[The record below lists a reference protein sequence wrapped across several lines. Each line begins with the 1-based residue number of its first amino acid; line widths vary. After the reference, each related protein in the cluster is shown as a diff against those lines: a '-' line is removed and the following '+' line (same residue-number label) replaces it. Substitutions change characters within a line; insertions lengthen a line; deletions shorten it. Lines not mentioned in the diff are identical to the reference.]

1 MSGAGKTTEIESLD
15 RQAAKAELER
25 LAKEIRYHDRLYHGE
40 DAPEISDADYDALVR
55 RNLAIE
61 ERFPELVR
69 DDSPSKRVGGPVA
82 QGFAKVR
89 HAVPMLSL
97 ANAFGEED
105 LREFFA
111 RLHRFLG
118 KDGAAA
124 ETVVAE
130 PKIDGLSISLR
141 YEDGRFLRGATR
153 GDGSEGEDVT
163 ENLRSVEEVP
173 DRLSGTAPSVLEVR
187 GEIYMTKSDFRALNA
202 RQQEQGQKVFANP
215 RNAAAGSLRQLDP
228 AITRRRPLRFF
239 AYSWGEISGAAQ
251 DVLGPTHWE
260 VLERFRALGLPVNRL
275 SRRCRGVDE
284 ALAAYGDFAV
294 GRSDLDYD
302 IDGVVYKV
310 DRLDLQARLGYVS
323 RAPRWAIA
331 HKFPA
336 EQVVTR
342 LEDIAIQVGRTGAL
356 TPVAALTP
364 VTVGGV
370 VVSRATLHNEDEIR
384 RKDIRIGDSV
394 VVQRAGDVI
403 PQVVSVVVEA
413 RPRDSR
419 PYRFPT
425 TCPCP
430 LETPVVREEGEAVAR
445 CSGELAC
452 PHQQVEKLR
461 HFASRGAFDIE
472 GLGEK
477 NVKSFFETGLIRTP
491 DDLFTLA
498 ARDGEEG
505 TPLAEWEG
513 WGKRSAENLF
523 AAIEARRRIPLDR
536 FIYALGIRQVGEAT
550 AKLLA
555 RRYGSL
561 KGWHK
566 AMRQAA
572 AERAAAALAKPEQV
586 GEAYAALCDID
597 QIGISVADDLCR
609 FFQEPHNLAVL
620 ERLEAAL
627 DVQPVAAPA
636 ESSSPIAGKTLVFTG
651 SLEQMTRSEA
661 KATAEQLGAKVAGS
675 VSKRTDYVV
684 IGADAGS
691 KATKARELG
700 VEVLSEEEWLAL
712 IGRGG

>member
-1 MSGAGKTTEIESLD
+1 MSDQAETPVDKLD
-15 RQAAKAELER
+15 ETAAAAELER
-25 LAKEIRYHDRLYHGE
+25 LAGAIRHHDELYHAK

-55 RNLAIE
+55 RNRAIE
-61 ERFPELVR
+61 ERFPALVR
-69 DDSPSKRVGGPVA
+69 ADSPSKRVGAPAA

-97 ANAFGEED
+97 ANAFDEAD

-118 KDGAAA
+118 KDGEAA

-141 YEDGRFLRGATR
+141 YEAGRFVRGATR
-153 GDGSEGEDVT
+153 GDGTEGEEVT
-163 ENLRSVEEVP
+163 QNLRSVGEVP
-173 DRLSGTAPSVLEVR
+173 ERLSGDAPELLEVR
-187 GEIYMTKSDFRALNA
+187 GEIYMTKSDFLALNA
-202 RQQEQGQKVFANP
+202 RQEEAGQKVFANP
-215 RNAAAGSLRQLDP
+215 RNAAAGSLRQLD
-228 AITRRRPLRFF
+228 ASITAQRPLRFF
-239 AYSWGEISGAAQ
+239 AYSWGALSGP
-251 DVLGPTHWE
+251 VEETLGATHWQ
-260 VLERFRALGLPVNRL
+260 VLERFGALGLPVNPL
-275 SRRCRGVDE
+275 SRHCRGVEE
-284 ALAAYGDFAV
+284 ALAAYRDFAAD
-294 GRSDLDYD
+294 RPDLDYD

-310 DRLDLQARLGYVS
+310 DRLDLQARLGFVS

-336 EQVVTR
+336 EQVTTR
-342 LEDIAIQVGRTGAL
+342 LEEILIQVGRTGAL
-356 TPVAALTP
+356 TPVAVLTP

-384 RKDIRIGDSV
+384 RKDVRVGDSV

-403 PQVVSVVVEA
+403 PQVVSVVTEA
-413 RPRDSR
+413 RPEGSA
-419 PYRFPT
+419 PYVFPT
-425 TCPCP
+425 RCPCP
-430 LETPVVREEGEAVAR
+430 LESPVVRPPGEAIAR

-477 NVKSFFETGLIRTP
+477 NVKAFFEKGLVRTP
-491 DDLFTLA
+491 DEIFTLA
-498 ARDGEEG
+498 ERDGREA
-505 TPLAEWEG
+505 PALAEWDG

-523 AAIEARRRIPLDR
+523 AAIEARRSIPLDR
-536 FIYALGIRQVGEAT
+536 FIYGLGIRQVGEAT

-561 KGWHK
+561 EAWHR

-572 AERAAAALAKPEQV
+572 AERAAAPEAGKPEAV

-597 QIGISVADDLCR
+597 QIGVAVADDLCR
-609 FFQEPHNLAVL
+609 FFQEPHNLAVV
-620 ERLEAAL
+620 ERLETAL
-627 DVQPVAAPA
+627 AVQPVAAPA
-636 ESSSPIAGKTLVFTG
+636 AGSSPIAGKTLVFTG
-651 SLEQMTRSEA
+651 SLERMTRSEA
-661 KATAEQLGAKVAGS
+661 KARAEALGAKVAGS
-675 VSKRTDYVV
+675 VSKRTDFVV

-691 KATKARELG
+691 KAAKARELG
-700 VEVLSEEEWLAL
+700 VEVLGEEEWLAL
-712 IGRGG
+712 IGREA